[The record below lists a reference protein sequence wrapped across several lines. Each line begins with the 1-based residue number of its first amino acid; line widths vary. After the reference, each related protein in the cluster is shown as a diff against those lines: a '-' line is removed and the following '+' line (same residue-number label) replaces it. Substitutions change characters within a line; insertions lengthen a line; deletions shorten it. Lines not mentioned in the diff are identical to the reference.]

1 MTEAEKLYQVLLP
14 MFRNN
19 LQLNNQ
25 ETRKPILDAISA
37 AFQLQYEQGRES
49 GLDEG
54 GASDNDI
61 RFFVP

>member
-1 MTEAEKLYQVLLP
+1 MTEAERLYQVLLP
-14 MFRNN
+14 MFRDN

-25 ETRKPILDAISA
+25 ETRKLILDAISE

-54 GASDNDI
+54 RAPDNDI